1 VSWIALVGF
10 FVAIVPLVLTPGA
23 SFTLATQRTLDGQRR
38 ATLWVVAG
46 TATGTYIHALLAAAG
61 LSALV
66 MRSSEAFLVVKIVGG
81 AYLIGLGLLMIWRTR
96 RRREAPAPGRL
107 PWAGHHTYPQAVLAN
122 VLNPKAASIY
132 MTLAPQF
139 LTAQQVGV
147 GPLLLLASVHVLAM
161 GVWLGSWSVVLR
173 RGRWLAQSD
182 WFAKTVNRVGGAI
195 LVALGVRTVTS

>member
-1 VSWIALVGF
+1 MSWIAVVGF
-10 FVAIVPLVLTPGA
+10 FVAIVPLALTPGA
-23 SFTLATQRTLDGQRR
+23 SFTLATQRTLAGQRH

-61 LSALV
+61 MSALV

-81 AYLIGLGLLMIWRTR
+81 AYLIGLGLVTIWRTR
-96 RRREAPAPGRL
+96 RRREAAAPGRL
-107 PWAGHHTYPQAVLAN
+107 PWAGHHTYPQALLSN

-132 MTLAPQF
+132 LTLAPQF
-139 LTAQQVGV
+139 LSAHQVGV
-147 GPLLLLASVHVLAM
+147 GPLLLLASVHVLVM
-161 GVWLGSWSVVLR
+161 SIWLGLWSLVLR
-173 RGRWLAQSD
+173 RGRRFAQSD

>member
-1 VSWIALVGF
+1 MSWIALVGF

-81 AYLIGLGLLMIWRTR
+81 A
-96 RRREAPAPGRL
+96 
-107 PWAGHHTYPQAVLAN
+107 
-122 VLNPKAASIY
+122 
-132 MTLAPQF
+132 
-139 LTAQQVGV
+139 
-147 GPLLLLASVHVLAM
+147 
-161 GVWLGSWSVVLR
+161 
-173 RGRWLAQSD
+173 
-182 WFAKTVNRVGGAI
+182 
-195 LVALGVRTVTS
+195 